1 MNCSPPGFSTE
12 FSRQEYWSGLPF
24 PIPWES
30 SCPSDQT
37 PVSFISCFG
46 RQILYHECR
55 PEKSHKVTEKKNC
68 FFLVM
73 TAFKIYSCGTFQ
85 ICSTVL
91 LTLVTRLY
99 AISPWLTHFVTGSL
113 FLLTPWTLFAPLPH
127 QLPSGTHRSILR
139 LLVFFCLLVCFMCR
153 FHI

>member
-55 PEKSHKVTEKKNC
+55 PEKSHKVTEKKKL
-68 FFLVM
+68 FFSCDDSFQDLFLWHFPNMQYSITDFGHEAVCYIPM
-73 TAFKIYSCGTFQ
+73 TYPFSHWKLIPLDPLDPFCSPAPPAPFRYPSFYSAPISFL
-85 ICSTVL
+85 L
-91 LTLVTRLY
+91 LTC
-99 AISPWLTHFVTGSL
+99 L
-113 FLLTPWTLFAPLPH
+113 FY
-127 QLPSGTHRSILR
+127 
-139 LLVFFCLLVCFMCR
+139 V
-153 FHI
+153 